1 MPENQSPIEA
11 EEDQLKRP
19 SLISHVI
26 PYIITIIIFYLI
38 FRNED
43 FGEIW
48 RDLKEADLSLFLPA
62 MAIFVTVFFLADVFT
77 FGQAYKWF
85 NTRMTVKEMMECR
98 AGPYVVQIGL
108 APLAEVLFP
117 LYMWRKKGVRITET
131 LSSNLWTMIV
141 DQSAVFTVLT
151 AAVVYSLVTGLV
163 PEINWVWLAVCIGF
177 WVLFLGNIAFWHSRY
192 QGKAANWIAEKS
204 SAQVADHIPKWREL
218 LLRIAPGLITLLRTF
233 SIARWHHYIRIFL
246 VRLAMLA
253 FNLVSNFAAL
263 MALDVTPPIP
273 LILVGV
279 PLIML
284 SVFMPISVGGYGGPQ
299 ALAWL
304 FFVKVVPCASPEVIT
319 AYSLLW
325 STGFLIGRAFWG
337 LIFIRGFFKGTFP
350 QGVRLRRKAG

>member
-1 MPENQSPIEA
+1 MMSENPSHVEP

-19 SLISHVI
+19 SLVSQVI
-26 PYIITIIIFYLI
+26 PYVITIIIFYFI
-38 FRNED
+38 FRDED
-43 FGEIW
+43 FSEIW
-48 RDLKEADLSLFLPA
+48 RHLKEADLSMFLPA
-62 MAIFVTVFFLADVFT
+62 MALFVTVFFLADVFT

-85 NTRMTVKEMMECR
+85 NTRMSIKEMMECR
-98 AGPYVVQIGL
+98 AGPYVIQIGL

-131 LSSNLWTMIV
+131 LSSNLWTVIV

-151 AAVVYSLVTGLV
+151 AAVIYSLVTSLV
-163 PEINWVWLAVCIGF
+163 PHINWMWLVACIAF
-177 WVLFLGNIAFWHSRY
+177 WVFFLGNIAFWHSRY
-192 QGKAANWIAEKS
+192 QKRAADWITEKS
-204 SAQVADHIPKWREL
+204 SAQVADYLPQWREL

-233 SIARWHHYIRIFL
+233 SIARWHHYLRIFL
-246 VRLAMLA
+246 VRLTMLA
-253 FNLVSNFAAL
+253 FNLVSHFAAL
-263 MALDVTPPIP
+263 LALDVTPPLP
-273 LILVGV
+273 LIFLGV

-304 FFVKVVPCASPEVIT
+304 FFVKIVPCATEEVIT

-337 LIFIRGFFKGTFP
+337 LVFIRGFFKGTFP
-350 QGVRLRRKAG
+350 KGFGLGKAG